1 MKALPIEKG
10 VIKVVWIKRDI
21 KNIYSK
27 MFDSIEPAQR
37 FGESKKDYL
46 VFKLLWHRK
55 FKTYSWE
62 LLPYGGY
69 KLYQS
74 ALKLYRRHKDMKSI
88 FEKVLKL

>member
-10 VIKVVWIKRDI
+10 IIKVVWIGRDI
-21 KNIYSK
+21 KKIYSK
-27 MFDSIEPAQR
+27 MFGSIEPAQR

-55 FKTYSWE
+55 FKAYSWE

-74 ALKLYRRHKDMKSI
+74 ALKLYLKHKGMKFMLDKI
-88 FEKVLKL
+88 LK